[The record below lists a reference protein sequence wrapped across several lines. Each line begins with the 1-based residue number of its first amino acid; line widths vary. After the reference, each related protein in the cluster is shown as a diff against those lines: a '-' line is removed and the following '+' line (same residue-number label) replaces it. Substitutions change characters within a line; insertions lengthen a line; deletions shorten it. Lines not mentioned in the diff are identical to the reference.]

1 MFKNLDYKKF
11 VPLLILIIL
20 FCTMISMTKRK
31 WVGNNEN
38 LKFSKRT
45 YIDEINN
52 VRNICGD
59 LCNTSRVGHPGIF
72 FDRITANINC
82 KALFSNAYVDS
93 THGFHQAPRNIPS
106 VFQEDFTMGGKIRV
120 HKSYFNQ
127 PYLGNDARTPVWTK
141 SLINKYLLQARQ
153 GKLFGAYGISET
165 NALRD
170 GLRHAPGVKNG
181 RILVIGSER
190 PWVEA
195 CLLEAGAYN
204 IVTLEYGKIH
214 SEHDNIT
221 TIVPS
226 EYRRQYLDN
235 TLGLFDVVVSF
246 SSIEH
251 SGLGR
256 YGDVLNPWGDLIVVA
271 RAWCVTKSNGSL
283 VLGVL
288 YDINHDF
295 IAFNAHRCY
304 GRKRYPYLTTNWNQH
319 YLGKGKQ
326 RVHVFTK

>member
-1 MFKNLDYKKF
+1 
-11 VPLLILIIL
+11 
-20 FCTMISMTKRK
+20 
-31 WVGNNEN
+31 
-38 LKFSKRT
+38 
-45 YIDEINN
+45 
-52 VRNICGD
+52 
-59 LCNTSRVGHPGIF
+59 
-72 FDRITANINC
+72 
-82 KALFSNAYVDS
+82 
-93 THGFHQAPRNIPS
+93 
-106 VFQEDFTMGGKIRV
+106 MGGKIRL
-120 HKSYFNQ
+120 HTSYFNQ

-141 SLINKYLLQARQ
+141 SLINQYLLQARQ

-214 SEHDNIT
+214 SEHENIT

-256 YGDVLNPWGDLIVVA
+256 YGDALNPWGDLIVVA
-271 RAWCVTKSNGSL
+271 RAWCVTKNNGSL

-288 YDINHDF
+288 YDLNHDF

-304 GRKRYPYLTTNWNQH
+304 GKKRYPYLTTNWNQH